1 MRVAAK
7 VDRAG
12 GRWYRPSH
20 SAWNAAGCSGD
31 HFGGRTLSSR
41 ADFDVFVAGGGINGC
56 GIGRDAAGRGFS
68 VSLCDMDDLGSWTS
82 SASTKLVHGGL
93 RYLEQYRL
101 RSVREAL
108 AEREVLWKSAP
119 HLIRPMR
126 FVLPHHRGLRPAW
139 MLRLG
144 LALYDRI
151 GGQTRL
157 TGARA
162 VDLAQD
168 PAGRPLKPQFRKGFE
183 YSDCTVDDSRLVVMN
198 ARDAADK
205 GAVIKTRTKFKRA
218 WSRGGV
224 WEIVTQDT
232 LTGVEEVTTAR
243 LIVNATGPWA
253 DLTLASS
260 SQSAPARSIRLVQ
273 GSHVVVPG
281 LFDHERSYLFQGSDR
296 RVVFAIPYQ
305 QSYTLIGTTDVDYQG
320 DPADTA
326 VQPQEVSYLC
336 EAVNRYLERPV
347 REGDVVW
354 SYSGL
359 RPIYDDGADAAQDAS
374 RDYVLRQHREAG
386 GAPLVSVFGGKIT
399 TYRRL
404 AEEAMKLIELHLGR
418 RGPAWTKGSVLPGG
432 DFDASGFDDLLAERS
447 ARYPFLTRAQVERML
462 RSYGTM
468 IDDVVGDAASSEDM
482 GEDFGFGLTARE
494 VGYLQ
499 DREWARTVDDILW
512 RRTKLGL
519 LMSEEQVL
527 RLGEWMERRPLP
539 YGQGAYRQE
548 GKQG

>member
-1 MRVAAK
+1 MRHREGRRRPGLLGIAVRQGRPGRLDLLRIHQAYPRGAALPGA
-7 VDRAG
+7 V
-12 GRWYRPSH
+12 
-20 SAWNAAGCSGD
+20 
-31 HFGGRTLSSR
+31 
-41 ADFDVFVAGGGINGC
+41 
-56 GIGRDAAGRGFS
+56 
-68 VSLCDMDDLGSWTS
+68 
-82 SASTKLVHGGL
+82 
-93 RYLEQYRL
+93 QL

-151 GGQTRL
+151 GGRTRL
-157 TGARA
+157 AGARA

-198 ARDAADK
+198 ARDAVDR
-205 GAVIKTRTKFKRA
+205 GAVIKTRTKLKRA
-218 WSRGGV
+218 RSREGV

-232 LTGVEEVTTAR
+232 LTDVEEVTTAR

-253 DLTLASS
+253 DLTLAAS
-260 SQSAPARSIRLVQ
+260 SQNAPARSIRLVQ
-273 GSHVVVPG
+273 GSHIVVPR

-305 QSYTLIGTTDVDYQG
+305 QCYTLIGTTDVDYQG

-336 EAVNRYLERPV
+336 GAVNRYLERPV
-347 REGDVVW
+347 REDDVVW

-386 GAPLVSVFGGKIT
+386 GAPLVNVFGGKIT

-404 AEEAMKLIELHLGR
+404 AEDAMKLIELHLGR
-418 RGPAWTKGSVLPGG
+418 RVRPGPRAPSFQAETSTRT
-432 DFDASGFDDLLAERS
+432 AS
-447 ARYPFLTRAQVERML
+447 T
-462 RSYGTM
+462 TC
-468 IDDVVGDAASSEDM
+468 
-482 GEDFGFGLTARE
+482 
-494 VGYLQ
+494 
-499 DREWARTVDDILW
+499 W
-512 RRTKLGL
+512 RRDRRAIR
-519 LMSEEQVL
+519 SW
-527 RLGEWMERRPLP
+527 RERKWSACCAPTVR
-539 YGQGAYRQE
+539 
-548 GKQG
+548 